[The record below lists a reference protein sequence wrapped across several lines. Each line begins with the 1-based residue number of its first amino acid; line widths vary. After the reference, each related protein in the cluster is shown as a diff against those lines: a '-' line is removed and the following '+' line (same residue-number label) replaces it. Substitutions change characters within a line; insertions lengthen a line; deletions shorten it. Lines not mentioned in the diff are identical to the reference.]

1 MGVERRLRAWCRQR
15 FGPASSGRWLVW
27 VTAGPLA
34 VIARPI
40 GGVVVLFKYSWY
52 PRRVERTVVLPV
64 WVVRELGP
72 SRWAERMTD
81 MLKKTDVKSGKNDKL
96 ACKHDKAFASDHPT
110 LWDYLTQLVWE
121 DGTVRRTAT
130 LTIFAE
136 DGLLKVCINDRDS
149 ARSLWASDETWAGTF
164 EALEALLG
172 DPKAPWR
179 CTNANGIHSGN
190 PAKRK

>member
-1 MGVERRLRAWCRQR
+1 LIGER
-15 FGPASSGRWLVW
+15 
-27 VTAGPLA
+27 
-34 VIARPI
+34 
-40 GGVVVLFKYSWY
+40 VLLFRYAWY

-72 SRWAERMTD
+72 DRWHLRVCE

-96 ACKHDKAFASDHPT
+96 ACKLDKEFSSDHPA
-110 LWDYLTQLVWE
+110 LWDYLTQKLWE
-121 DGTVRRTAT
+121 DGTERRTAT

-179 CTNANGIHSGN
+179 CTNQNGIHTATG
-190 PAKRK
+190 ARRK